1 MGEKGGIGVLRVMI
15 ADDEE
20 RICKLITALVDWE
33 ALEME
38 VAGTARNGPEAIA
51 LAKELE
57 PDILITD
64 IRMPG
69 LSGLDL
75 IEQVKKL
82 RPEVEIVIISGYAH
96 FEYAQTAIK
105 FGVGDYLLKPVDQE
119 ELNTTLQKFKERILA
134 RQAMARRGGRLFQK
148 SERDLKRLRTG
159 LVDQLISG
167 RGERLSVAVI
177 QEAYYLPVES
187 GFFQAVWLKFDG
199 PPEAFTEAG
208 LAAIM
213 EKADSIL
220 ESALRSKCIE
230 MVFRRV
236 GSSYVG
242 FLNYGSGRKEE
253 VRRGLKD
260 CLNQLKSQQVLYG
273 PVQFS
278 LAVGRA
284 AENPEELKRSMYEAS
299 VIIKERLV
307 RGNGRILDRMPE
319 PSALHERKLLDK
331 YLRNITH
338 AVEVMSLEEAAGAVS
353 ELSSAAREVREVRGF
368 EIRELI
374 HSCASLFFS
383 RLELSGRA
391 EALQEFDERCEWC
404 GTMEELFGLLG
415 RLLETHL
422 GALRS
427 RHENDADRPVR
438 LAKEYIQNHYSEP
451 ITLEEVSGHVSLNP
465 AYFSVLFKKTEGE
478 GFAKYLIHLRMEQA
492 KILLR
497 DTNEPVSAI
506 CQRVGYH
513 DVKHFTRT
521 FEKDTGV
528 KPATYRKLYG

>member
-1 MGEKGGIGVLRVMI
+1 M
-15 ADDEE
+15 
-20 RICKLITALVDWE
+20 
-33 ALEME
+33 
-38 VAGTARNGPEAIA
+38 
-51 LAKELE
+51 
-57 PDILITD
+57 
-64 IRMPG
+64 
-69 LSGLDL
+69 
-75 IEQVKKL
+75 
-82 RPEVEIVIISGYAH
+82 
-96 FEYAQTAIK
+96 
-105 FGVGDYLLKPVDQE
+105 
-119 ELNTTLQKFKERILA
+119 NTTLQKFKERILA

-374 HSCASLFFS
+374 HSCASLFS
-383 RLELSGRA
+383 AAWSLVDVRRLCRNLTSG
-391 EALQEFDERCEWC
+391 
-404 GTMEELFGLLG
+404 
-415 RLLETHL
+415 
-422 GALRS
+422 
-427 RHENDADRPVR
+427 
-438 LAKEYIQNHYSEP
+438 
-451 ITLEEVSGHVSLNP
+451 VSGAEPWRSSS
-465 AYFSVLFKKTEGE
+465 AFSAGFWRPTWEPSGAGMKTMRTG
-478 GFAKYLIHLRMEQA
+478 
-492 KILLR
+492 
-497 DTNEPVSAI
+497 PSAWRRNI
-506 CQRVGYH
+506 FRII
-513 DVKHFTRT
+513 TASPLPWRRSA
-521 FEKDTGV
+521 
-528 KPATYRKLYG
+528 AT

>member
-1 MGEKGGIGVLRVMI
+1 MLKVFLVEDEIVIREGIKNNI
-15 ADDEE
+15 
-20 RICKLITALVDWE
+20 DWE
-33 ALEME
+33 REGFLFVGEAGDGEM
-38 VAGTARNGPEAIA
+38 AYPLIQKT
-51 LAKELE
+51 K

-307 RGNGRILDRMPE
+307 RGSGRILDRLPE
-319 PSALHERKLLDK
+319 PSALHEQKLLDK
-331 YLRNITH
+331 YLRKITH
-338 AVEVMSLEEAAGAVS
+338 AVEVMSQEEAKAAVLELSGAVR
-353 ELSSAAREVREVRGF
+353 AMREVRGY
-368 EIRELI
+368 EALELI
-374 HSCASLFFS
+374 HSCASLFLS
-383 RLELSGRA
+383 RLELTGRT
-391 EALQEFDERCEWC
+391 EILKEFDERCDWC
-404 GTMEELFGLLG
+404 GSMEELFALLTE
-415 RLLETHL
+415 LLETHL
-422 GALRS
+422 GELRKK
-427 RHENDADRPVR
+427 HENDADRPIR
-438 LAKEYIQNHYSEP
+438 QAKEYIRNHYSEP
-451 ITLEEVSGHVSLNP
+451 ITLEEVSSHVSLNP